1 MRIERRFLVAPS
13 FARLIQRERG
23 TTGRFVEA
31 YFPPRPDRRQ
41 LVRVEQ
47 HRSTLVLLTQGDDGR
62 FDEEQIEI
70 PLHHAE
76 ALIEATAG
84 TIAYDRTSLPLAGEA
99 EATLDRFIVPRGL
112 DLLTVTTPSDAHA
125 FAPPPWLGLEVT
137 DEPAF
142 ASMGLALDGAP
153 RVDVMEPSNGALEAL
168 LDTLEECSAPITPA
182 AGNDA
187 GEDRSIAASP
197 PGIPAA
203 L

>member
-1 MRIERRFLVAPS
+1 M
-13 FARLIQRERG
+13 
-23 TTGRFVEA
+23 
-31 YFPPRPDRRQ
+31 
-41 LVRVEQ
+41 RVEQ
-47 HRSTLVLLTQGDDGR
+47 HRSALILLTQAEDGR
-62 FDEEQIEI
+62 FDEEQTEI

-84 TIAYDRTSLPLAGEA
+84 TVAYDRTSLRLAGAVEA
-99 EATLDRFIVPRGL
+99 ILDRFVVPSGL
-112 DLLTVTTPSDAHA
+112 DLLTVTTLSDPHA
-125 FAPPPWLGLEVT
+125 FAPLPWFGLEVT

-153 RVDVMEPSNGALEAL
+153 RVDVMEPSNAALEAL
-168 LDTLEECSAPITPA
+168 LDALEECSDDPISPA
-182 AGNDA
+182 TGTDA